1 MSFPWIFGWGGS
13 AECIILSIS
22 TCAHTQELQSL
33 GSLDYRWSWV
43 IFDDVLLIITN
54 HEKITKHK
62 KGIHMGRRKK
72 NNFVRSKNS
81 AGGRNDTC
89 NRRRMLAGGNV
100 YGYGCWLEAIK
111 RKTAV
116 GDRIKFWCDLYC
128 VSCND
133 YVCKMQTGKIWLGF
147 FVASHV
153 PTNVSLS
160 PFCFRCHVPEPTNQA
175 TPVYLN
181 SIQIVV
187 WYIIDIF
194 VRAMSYKEPGGVC
207 SVRLEMESLF
217 HVTYVFLS

>member
-1 MSFPWIFGWGGS
+1 MIHVIDVGCWQ
-13 AECIILSIS
+13 AE
-22 TCAHTQELQSL
+22 
-33 GSLDYRWSWV
+33 
-43 IFDDVLLIITN
+43 
-54 HEKITKHK
+54 
-62 KGIHMGRRKK
+62 M
-72 NNFVRSKNS
+72 
-81 AGGRNDTC
+81 
-89 NRRRMLAGGNV
+89 

-111 RKTAV
+111 RKTVV

-194 VRAMSYKEPGGVC
+194 VRAMSYKEPGGVR
-207 SVRLEMESLF
+207 SVRLEIWNRSSMSHTFFF
-217 HVTYVFLS
+217 HNKSIYLYLGKTPLHYEWIFEKFSFFNGLNSM